1 MTTILDT
8 LNNAR
13 ETTITDHYN
22 AAFAELKAKVTAE
35 PLRTNFVI
43 YSGCPSKD
51 VATEVARRL
60 SVGDIDAKL
69 SPSRWFGSRLYLEVK
84 VSLPET
90 LRSQVEIKLENAKS
104 EQLPRKKEE
113 VVVTAV
119 DTITQ

>member
-35 PLRTNFVI
+35 PLRTNFNI

-60 SVGDIDAKL
+60 SAGNVDAKL
-69 SPSRWFGSRLYLEVK
+69 GAPSWISSTLCLSVK
-84 VSLPET
+84 VLLPET
-90 LRSQVEIKLENAKS
+90 LLPKAETKTEVKAEVKTEEIKEFKI
-104 EQLPRKKEE
+104 ETPT
-113 VVVTAV
+113 V
-119 DTITQ
+119 